1 VIQGVRPNW
10 RASGSDTPGPVLDR
24 SGETR
29 FTAGIDQSANSP
41 QSADAAVRAARPGG
55 EYFAAPEPG
64 PQRRYEALR
73 AYLLDGEPAAA
84 VAARFGYTTAGLYS
98 AVRDFRADRQGARDF
113 FTEARP
119 GPRTAPGK
127 DAARV
132 RIIAL
137 RAQGYSID
145 EIGAVLA
152 REGIALNRTGINEVI
167 TEAGLPRIWRRP
179 DAARGGPRRE
189 DLPRARAL
197 EAKDYPDLTGAL
209 ADGLSGERPTRLA
222 GLLLALPDLLALD
235 LPALV
240 AAAGYPGTRDIPA
253 IGYLLSLLA
262 LKLTGT
268 RRVSHVHDMA
278 ADPAAALFTGL
289 TALPKTTALTSYS
302 YRLEH
307 ARQAAFLTA
316 LDKAAVRVGLA
327 TGEVVNLDFHA
338 VMHWGQDPALEKHYV
353 PSRSQRTRSVLT
365 FFAEDAM
372 SHALLYANA
381 DLSKATQAGEV
392 MAFVDHWRAVTGH
405 DPDLLVMDS
414 KVTTQDQLG
423 ALTERGIAFITL
435 RARTPKLTAALHA
448 LPAKAWTSMTVA
460 RAGGTTRTV
469 RVIDDPAVK
478 LTRYPATVRQLAV
491 AGLGHD
497 EPTLLITN
505 RDTLPA
511 KQVIET
517 YSRRMNIE
525 QRLAEAIRSFGLDS
539 LAGAVPLNVDLDVVL
554 SVLAH
559 TVCAALRR
567 RLPGYATATPDTLQR
582 RFLTTGGHI
591 LMRRNQITVRL
602 DRRAYS
608 PVLRQAD
615 LPKKITIPWLDDRT
629 LHYEYA

>member
-1 VIQGVRPNW
+1 V
-10 RASGSDTPGPVLDR
+10 
-24 SGETR
+24 
-29 FTAGIDQSANSP
+29 
-41 QSADAAVRAARPGG
+41 AD
-55 EYFAAPEPG
+55 
-64 PQRRYEALR
+64 
-73 AYLLDGEPAAA
+73 
-84 VAARFGYTTAGLYS
+84 RFGYTTAGLYS
-98 AVRDFRADRQGARDF
+98 AVRDFRAGARDF
-113 FTEARP
+113 FADPRP
-119 GPRTAPGK
+119 GPKRAPGK
-127 DAARV
+127 DAARA
-132 RIIAL
+132 RIIEL
-137 RAQGYSID
+137 RTEGYSID
-145 EIGAVLA
+145 EIGAVLTG
-152 REGIALNRTGINEVI
+152 EGIALNRTGISEVI

-197 EAKDYPDLTGAL
+197 QPDDYPDLT
-209 ADGLSGERPTRLA
+209 ADAPTRMA
-222 GLLLALPDLLALD
+222 GLLLAIPDLLALD
-235 LPALV
+235 LPGLV
-240 AAAGYPGTRDIPA
+240 RSAGYPGTRDIPA
-253 IGYLLSLLA
+253 VSYLLSLLA

-268 RRVSHVHDMA
+268 RRVSHVPDVA

-289 TALPKTTALTSYS
+289 TALPKTTALTTYS

-307 ARQAAFLTA
+307 ARQKALLTA
-316 LDKAAVRVGLA
+316 LDKAAITNGLA
-327 TGEVVNLDFHA
+327 AGDVVNLDFHA
-338 VMHWGQDPALEKHYV
+338 VMHWGADPALEKHYV

-365 FFAEDAM
+365 FFAEDAE

-381 DLSKATQAGEV
+381 DLSKASQAGEV
-392 MAFVDHWRAVTGH
+392 MAFVDHWKTVTGH

-423 ALTERGIAFITL
+423 ALTDRGIGFITL
-435 RARTPKLTAALHA
+435 RARTPKLTTALHA

-469 RVIDDPAVK
+469 RVIDNPAVK
-478 LTRYPATVRQLAV
+478 LTRYPGTLRQLAV

-505 RDTLPA
+505 RELLPA
-511 KQVIET
+511 KQLIET

-525 QRLAEAIRSFGLDS
+525 QRLAEAIRSFGLDA

-554 SVLAH
+554 SVLAY

-591 LMRRNQITVRL
+591 LHRHSQIIVRL
-602 DRRAYS
+602 HRRAYS

-615 LPKKITIPWLDDRT
+615 LPPAVTIPWLDGRT
-629 LHYEYA
+629 LHFEYA

>member
-1 VIQGVRPNW
+1 MIRL
-10 RASGSDTPGPVLDR
+10 A
-24 SGETR
+24 
-29 FTAGIDQSANSP
+29 IDQSANSP
-41 QSADAAVRAARPGG
+41 QPVGRARPGG
-55 EYFAAPEPG
+55 EFFAAPAAG

-73 AYLLDGEPAAA
+73 AYLLDGQPAAA
-84 VAARFGYTTAGLYS
+84 VAERFGYTTAALYS
-98 AVRDFRADRQGARDF
+98 AVRDFRAGARDF
-113 FTEARP
+113 FADPRP
-119 GPRTAPGK
+119 GPKQAPGK
-127 DAARV
+127 DAARA
-132 RIIAL
+132 RIIEL
-137 RAQGYSID
+137 RTEGYSID
-145 EIGAVLA
+145 EVGAVLA
-152 REGIALNRTGINEVI
+152 DEGIALNRTGINEVI

-179 DAARGGPRRE
+179 DAMRGGPRRE
-189 DLPRARAL
+189 HLPRARAL
-197 EAKDYPDLTGAL
+197 QPDDYSDLA
-209 ADGLSGERPTRLA
+209 GLPTRMA
-222 GLLLALPDLLALD
+222 GLLLAIPDLLALD
-235 LPALV
+235 LPGLV
-240 AAAGYPGTRDIPA
+240 RAAGYPGTRDIPA
-253 IGYLLSLLA
+253 VSYLLSLLA

-268 RRVSHVHDMA
+268 RRVSHVHDVA

-289 TALPKTTALTSYS
+289 TALPKTTALTTYS

-307 ARQAAFLTA
+307 ARQKALLTA
-316 LDKAAVRVGLA
+316 LDKAAITAGLA
-327 TGEVVNLDFHA
+327 TGDVVNLDFHA
-338 VMHWGQDPALEKHYV
+338 VMHWGADPALEKHYV

-365 FFAEDAM
+365 FFAEDAE

-381 DLSKATQAGEV
+381 DLSKASQAGEV
-392 MAFVDHWRAVTGH
+392 MAFVDHWKTVTGH

-423 ALTERGIAFITL
+423 QLTERGIGFITL
-435 RARTPKLTAALHA
+435 RARTPKLTTALRA

-460 RAGGTTRTV
+460 RAGATTRTV

-478 LTRYPATVRQLAV
+478 LTRYPATLRQLAV

-505 RDTLPA
+505 RELLPA
-511 KQVIET
+511 KQLIET

-525 QRLAEAIRSFGLDS
+525 QRLAEAIRSFGLDA

-591 LMRRNQITVRL
+591 LHRHNQIVVRL

-615 LPKKITIPWLDDRT
+615 LPSAITVPWLDNRT
-629 LHYEYA
+629 LRYEYA

>member
-1 VIQGVRPNW
+1 V
-10 RASGSDTPGPVLDR
+10 APV
-24 SGETR
+24 
-29 FTAGIDQSANSP
+29 A
-41 QSADAAVRAARPGG
+41 
-55 EYFAAPEPG
+55 G

-73 AYLLDGEPAAA
+73 AYLLDGQPAGC
-84 VAARFGYTTAGLYS
+84 VAERFGYTTAGLYS
-98 AVRDFRADRQGARDF
+98 AVRDFRAGARDF
-113 FTEARP
+113 FTDARP
-119 GPRTAPGK
+119 GPKQAPGK
-127 DAARV
+127 AAARA

-137 RAQGYSID
+137 RTEGYSID

-152 REGIALNRTGINEVI
+152 REGIALNRTGIHEVI
-167 TEAGLPRIWRRP
+167 ADAGLPRIWRRP

-197 EAKDYPDLTGAL
+197 EPGDYPDLTAGA
-209 ADGLSGERPTRLA
+209 STRMA
-222 GLLLALPDLLALD
+222 GLLLTLPDLLGLD

-240 AAAGYPGTRDIPA
+240 RAAGYPGSRDIPA
-253 IGYLLSLLA
+253 LSYLLSLLA

-268 RRVSHVHDMA
+268 RRVSHVHEVA

-289 TALPKTTALTSYS
+289 TALPKTTALTTYS
-302 YRLEH
+302 YRLQH
-307 ARQAAFLTA
+307 AKQKAFLTA
-316 LDKAAVRVGLA
+316 LDKATIAAGLA
-327 TGEVVNLDFHA
+327 TGDVVNLDFHA

-365 FFAEDAM
+365 FFAEDAI

-381 DLSKATQAGEV
+381 DLSKATQAGEAL
-392 MAFVDHWRAVTGH
+392 AFVEHWNTVTGR

-414 KVTTQDQLG
+414 KVTTQAQLG
-423 ALTERGIAFITL
+423 ELTERGIGFITL
-435 RARTPKLTAALHA
+435 RARTPKLTAHLHA

-460 RAGGTTRTV
+460 RAGGTTRKV
-469 RVIDDPAVK
+469 RVIDDPAATLSK
-478 LTRYPATVRQLAV
+478 YPGTLRQLAV

-497 EPTLLITN
+497 EPTILISN
-505 RDTLPA
+505 RDLLPA

-525 QRLAEAIRSFGLDS
+525 QRLAEAIRSFGLDA

-591 LMRRNQITVRL
+591 LARRNQIVVRL
-602 DRRAYS
+602 HRRAYS

-615 LPKKITIPWLDDRT
+615 LPQAVTIPWLDGRT
-629 LHYEYA
+629 LRYEYA